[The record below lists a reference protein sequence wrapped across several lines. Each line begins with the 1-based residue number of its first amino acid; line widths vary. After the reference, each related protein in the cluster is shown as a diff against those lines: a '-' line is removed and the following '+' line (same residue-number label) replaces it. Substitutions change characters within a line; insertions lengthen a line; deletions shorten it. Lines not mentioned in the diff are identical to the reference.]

1 MNKEQETIQLAIQ
14 LLNSTHSKLM
24 SVYRSGAVSGSYKQL
39 ADFAESINT
48 IKSCE
53 NLLSSLTPTSDTS
66 FEK

>member
-14 LLNSTHSKLM
+14 LLNSTHAKLM

-48 IKSCE
+48 
-53 NLLSSLTPTSDTS
+53 
-66 FEK
+66 